1 MSFDSRWLLLLAPLL
16 AGGGVALAW
25 WGRRRR
31 VAATQAW
38 SPSLGAQAAS
48 RGRGTPWVLGAAVL
62 CAAVAVAGP
71 RGGRTTVKTEAR
83 ALSLVIA
90 TDISRSMLAEDVAP
104 SRLGRAKQEARRLVQ
119 DLQGDRLGLIAFAGR
134 SYILTPL
141 TVDGGA
147 VALYLDGLD
156 PDLASEGGTSL
167 AATLNQGLELLEAT
181 SEISDRVL
189 VVMSDGEMH
198 DSMPAVLDAAKAIK
212 EAGIRLI
219 LVGEGTPVPVRIPIR
234 DPSGQLIEY
243 KLDQDGQVVET
254 SLHEDVLRRIA
265 DAADGTVVPA
275 SLTDQAGAVR
285 DLVAAF
291 KRSPSTESR
300 AADLRP
306 MGWVPLMIAALVLLG
321 VTLLRRGTV
330 PLVIA
335 LAVGL
340 TVARPGHAHA
350 QRPSDGA
357 RALSSGDATGAAG
370 AFLQEAREGNRR
382 DTAFYNAG
390 TAALRAGDL
399 KVARRA
405 LLEATK
411 TTDPGLR
418 YRALYNL
425 GVVNLRAALADS
437 TLRDTLVG
445 EAASHLR
452 EALLLEPSSQRAKW
466 NLELAERMRPPPPP
480 SSGGGQKPPPPQGG
494 QQPKPPEQQQDQNR
508 GLTREQAEQILN
520 SVERE
525 ERATRNRQLD
535 RLSGGMGGAK
545 DW

>member
-1 MSFDSRWLLLLAPLL
+1 MIFDAQWLLFLAPVIA
-16 AGGGVALAW
+16 AGGAALAW

-31 VAATQAW
+31 VVATSAW
-38 SPSLGAQAAS
+38 SARLGAEAAL
-48 RGRGTPWVLGAAVL
+48 RGRGTPWALGIAVL

-90 TDISRSMLAEDVAP
+90 ADISRSMLAEDVAP
-104 SRLGRAKQEARRLVQ
+104 SRLGRAKREARRLVQ
-119 DLQGDRLGLIAFAGR
+119 DLAGDRLGLIAFAGR

-147 VALYLDGLD
+147 VSLYLDGLD
-156 PDLASEGGTSL
+156 PDLASEGGTNL

-181 SEISDRVL
+181 TEISDRVL
-189 VVMSDGEMH
+189 VVFTDGEMH
-198 DSMPAVLDAAKAIK
+198 DSMSTALDAAERIKA
-212 EAGIRLI
+212 AGIRLI
-219 LVGEGTPVPVRIPIR
+219 LVGEGTPVPVKIPIR

-243 KLDQDGQVVET
+243 KLDQTGQVVET
-254 SLHEDVLRRIA
+254 SLHEEVLRA
-265 DAADGTVVPA
+265 TAEAADGTVVPA
-275 SLTDQAGAVR
+275 SLSDQAGAVR

-306 MGWVPLMIAALVLLG
+306 MGWLPLLVGAVVLL
-321 VTLLRRGTV
+321 VATLLRRGASL
-330 PLVIA
+330 LVLGIA
-335 LAVGL
+335 LGLPAV
-340 TVARPGHAHA
+340 AQA

-357 RALSSGDATGAAG
+357 RALSSGDATAAAG
-370 AFLQEAREGNRR
+370 AFLQEAKEGGRR

-405 LLEATK
+405 LLEASK

-445 EAASHLR
+445 EAAAHLR
-452 EALLLEPSSQRAKW
+452 EALLLEPGSARAKW

-480 SSGGGQKPPPPQGG
+480 SGGGGQKPPPPQSG
-494 QQPKPPEQQQDQNR
+494 QQPKPPEQQQNQNR

>member
-1 MSFDSRWLLLLAPLL
+1 MIFDAKWLLMLAPLIA
-16 AGGGVALAW
+16 AGGAALAW

-31 VAATQAW
+31 VAATAAW
-38 SPSLGAQAAS
+38 SPGLGAQAAL
-48 RGRGTPWVLGAAVL
+48 RGRSAPWVIGAAVL
-62 CAAVAVAGP
+62 CGAVAVAGP
-71 RGGRTTVKTEAR
+71 RGGRASVKTEAR
-83 ALSLVIA
+83 ALSLVMSV
-90 TDISRSMLAEDVAP
+90 DISRSMLAEDVQP
-104 SRLGRAKQEARRLVQ
+104 SRLGHAKREARRLVQ
-119 DLQGDRLGLIAFAGR
+119 DLDGDRLGLLAFAGR

-147 VALYLDGLD
+147 VSLYLDGLD
-156 PDLASEGGTSL
+156 PDLASEGGTNL

-189 VVMSDGEMH
+189 VVFTDGETH
-198 DSMPAVLDAAKAIK
+198 DSLSAVEEAGAAIK
-212 EAGIRLI
+212 QAGVRLI
-219 LVGEGTPVPVRIPIR
+219 LVGEGTPVPVKIPIR

-254 SLHEDVLRRIA
+254 SLDESVLR
-265 DAADGTVVPA
+265 AAAEAAGGTVVPA
-275 SLTDQAGAVR
+275 SLSDQAGAVR
-285 DLVAAF
+285 ELVAAF
-291 KRSPSTESR
+291 KRSPSSESR
-300 AADLRP
+300 SADLRP
-306 MGWVPLMIAALVLLG
+306 MGWVPLLIGALLLLG
-321 VTLLRRGTV
+321 QTLLRRGAS
-330 PLVIA
+330 LVVLA

-340 TVARPGHAHA
+340 PSAAQA
-350 QRPSDGA
+350 QRPSAGE
-357 RALSSGDATGAAG
+357 RALSSGDPTSAAG
-370 AFLQEAREGNRR
+370 AFLQEAREGSRK

-405 LLEATK
+405 LLEAAK

-425 GVVNLRAALADS
+425 GVVNLRAAQADS

-445 EAASHLR
+445 EAAAQLR
-452 EALLLEPSSQRAKW
+452 EALLLEPGSERAKW

-480 SSGGGQKPPPPQGG
+480 SGGGGQKPPPPQSG
-494 QQPKPPEQQQDQNR
+494 QQPKPPDQSNTANR

-535 RLSGGMGGAK
+535 RLAGGMGGAK

>member
-1 MSFDSRWLLLLAPLL
+1 MIFDSKWLLLLAPLI
-16 AGGGVALAW
+16 AGGGAALAW

-31 VAATQAW
+31 IVATAAW
-38 SPSLGAQAAS
+38 SPSLGVAAAL
-48 RGRGTPWVLGAAVL
+48 RGRATPWVVGAAVL
-62 CAAVAVAGP
+62 LAAVAVAGP

-90 TDISRSMLAEDVAP
+90 ADISRSMLAEDVAP
-104 SRLGRAKQEARRLVQ
+104 SRLGRAKREARRLVQ
-119 DLQGDRLGLIAFAGR
+119 DLDGDRLGLLAFAGR

-156 PDLASEGGTSL
+156 PDLASQGGTNL

-181 SEISDRVL
+181 TEISDRVL
-189 VVMSDGEMH
+189 VVFTDGEIH
-198 DSMPAVLDAAKAIK
+198 DSMSSVTEAALAIK

-219 LVGEGTPVPVRIPIR
+219 LVGEGTPVPVKIPIR

-243 KLDQDGQVVET
+243 KLDQEGQVVET
-254 SLHEDVLRRIA
+254 RLHEDVLRATA
-265 DAADGTVVPA
+265 DAAGGTVVPA
-275 SLTDQAGAVR
+275 SLSDQAGSVR

-306 MGWVPLMIAALVLLG
+306 MGWLPLLLAAVTLLG
-321 VTLLRRGTV
+321 VTLLRRGAS
-330 PLVIA
+330 LLLLAIA
-335 LAVGL
+335 LAL
-340 TVARPGHAHA
+340 PATAHA

-357 RALSSGDATGAAG
+357 RALTSGDPTGAAG
-370 AFLQEAREGNRR
+370 AFLQEAKEGGHR

-390 TAALRAGDL
+390 TAALRAGDF

-405 LLEATK
+405 LREATR

-425 GVVNLRAALADS
+425 GVVDLRAALADS
-437 TLRDTLVG
+437 AQRDTLVG
-445 EAASHLR
+445 EAATHLR
-452 EALLLEPSSQRAKW
+452 EALLLEPGSARAKW

-480 SSGGGQKPPPPQGG
+480 SGGGGQQPPPPQGG
-494 QQPKPPEQQQDQNR
+494 QQPKPPEQQQDQSR

-525 ERATRNRQLD
+525 ERATRNRQLQ

>member
-1 MSFDSRWLLLLAPLL
+1 MIFDSHWLLLLAPLI
-16 AGGGVALAW
+16 AVGGGVLAW

-31 VAATQAW
+31 IGATTAW
-38 SPSLGAQAAS
+38 SAGLGAQSAL
-48 RGRGTPWVLGAAVL
+48 RGKATPWVIGVAVL
-62 CAAVAVAGP
+62 LAAVAVAGP

-104 SRLGRAKQEARRLVQ
+104 NRLGRAKREARRLVQ
-119 DLQGDRLGLIAFAGR
+119 DLDGDRLGLLAFAGR

-156 PDLASEGGTSL
+156 PDLASEGGTNL

-181 SEISDRVL
+181 TEISDRVL
-189 VVMSDGEMH
+189 VVFTDGEIH
-198 DSMPAVLDAAKAIK
+198 DSMSAVKEAAAAIK
-212 EAGIRLI
+212 DAGIRLI
-219 LVGEGTPVPVRIPIR
+219 LVGEGTPIPVKIPIR

-243 KLDQDGQVVET
+243 KLDQAGQVVET
-254 SLHEDVLRRIA
+254 GLHEEVLRAAA
-265 DAADGTVVPA
+265 DAAGGTVVPA
-275 SLTDQAGAVR
+275 SLSDQAGAVR

-306 MGWVPLMIAALVLLG
+306 MGWLPLLLAALALMG
-321 VTLLRRGTV
+321 VTLLRRGAS
-330 PLVIA
+330 LVAIA
-335 LAVGL
+335 LAL
-340 TVARPGHAHA
+340 SLPSMAAA

-357 RALSSGDATGAAG
+357 RALSSGDPTGAAG
-370 AFLQEAREGNRR
+370 AFLQEAKEGGRR

-390 TAALRAGDL
+390 TAALRAGDF

-411 TTDPGLR
+411 TTDPALR

-445 EAASHLR
+445 EAAAHLR
-452 EALLLEPSSQRAKW
+452 EALLLEPGSARAKW
-466 NLELAERMRPPPPP
+466 NLELAELMRPPPPP
-480 SSGGGQKPPPPQGG
+480 SGGGGQQPPPPQGG
-494 QQPKPPEQQQDQNR
+494 QQPKPPEQQQNQNR

>member
-1 MSFDSRWLLLLAPLL
+1 MIVDSMWLLVLAPIL
-16 AGGGVALAW
+16 AIGGFALAW
-25 WGRRRR
+25 WARRRR
-31 VAATQAW
+31 VAATAAW
-38 SPSLGAQAAS
+38 SPALGAHAARS
-48 RGRGTPWVLGAAVL
+48 GRSAAWLIGAAVL
-62 CAAVAVAGP
+62 AAAAAVAGP

-90 TDISRSMLAEDVAP
+90 TDISRSMLAEDVPP
-104 SRLGRAKQEARRLVQ
+104 SRLGRAKREARRLVQ
-119 DLQGDRLGLIAFAGR
+119 DLDGDRLGLIAFAGR

-147 VALYLDGLD
+147 VSLYLDGLD
-156 PDLASEGGTSL
+156 PDLASEGGTDLS
-167 AATLNQGLELLEAT
+167 ATLTQGRELLEAT
-181 SEISDRVL
+181 TEISDRVL
-189 VVMSDGEMH
+189 VVFTDGETH
-198 DSMPAVLDAAKAIK
+198 DSMSDVVEAATAIRK
-212 EAGIRLI
+212 AGIRLI
-219 LVGEGTPVPVRIPIR
+219 LVGEGTPAPVRIPIH
-234 DPSGQLIEY
+234 DPSGRLVEY

-254 SLHEDVLRRIA
+254 SLRESVLRATA
-265 DAADGTVVPA
+265 DAAGGTVVPA

-306 MGWVPLMIAALVLLG
+306 MGWVPLLMAGLVLLG
-321 VTLLRRGTV
+321 QTLFRRGASL
-330 PLVIA
+330 LVLA
-335 LAVGL
+335 LAVAL
-340 TVARPGHAHA
+340 PTVARA
-350 QRPSDGA
+350 QRPSAGE
-357 RALSSGDATGAAG
+357 RALSSGNPAGAAG
-370 AFLQEAREGNRR
+370 AFLREAREGDQR

-405 LLEATK
+405 LIEAAR

-425 GVVNLRAALADS
+425 GVVGLRAAAADS
-437 TLRDTLVG
+437 ALRDTLLS
-445 EAASHLR
+445 EAATHLR
-452 EALLLEPSSQRAKW
+452 EALLLEPGSERAKW
-466 NLELAERMRPPPPP
+466 NLELAERLRPPPPP
-480 SSGGGQKPPPPQGG
+480 SGGGQKPPPPSGA
-494 QQPKPPEQQQDQNR
+494 QQPKPPDQSTQANR

-525 ERATRNRQLD
+525 ERATRNRQLA
-535 RLSGGMGGAK
+535 RLSGGTGGAK

>member
-1 MSFDSRWLLLLAPLL
+1 MIFDAQWLLLLAPMIA
-16 AGGGVALAW
+16 AGGAALAW

-31 VAATQAW
+31 VVATTAW
-38 SPSLGAQAAS
+38 SARLGAEAAR
-48 RGRGTPWVLGAAVL
+48 RGRGTPWALGIAVL

-90 TDISRSMLAEDVAP
+90 ADISRSMLAEDVAP
-104 SRLGRAKQEARRLVQ
+104 SRLGRAKREARRLVQ
-119 DLQGDRLGLIAFAGR
+119 DLAGDRLGLIAFAGR

-147 VALYLDGLD
+147 VSLYLDGLD
-156 PDLASEGGTSL
+156 PDLASEGGTNL

-181 SEISDRVL
+181 TEISDRVL
-189 VVMSDGEMH
+189 VVFTDGEMH
-198 DSMPAVLDAAKAIK
+198 DSMSTALDAAERIKA
-212 EAGIRLI
+212 AGIRLI
-219 LVGEGTPVPVRIPIR
+219 LVGEGTPVPVKIPIR

-243 KLDQDGQVVET
+243 KLDQEGQVVET
-254 SLHEDVLRRIA
+254 SLHEEVLRA
-265 DAADGTVVPA
+265 TAEAADGTVVPA
-275 SLTDQAGAVR
+275 SLSDQAGAVR

-306 MGWVPLMIAALVLLG
+306 MGWLPLLVGAVVLL
-321 VTLLRRGTV
+321 VATLLRRGASL
-330 PLVIA
+330 LVLA
-335 LAVGL
+335 LALGL
-340 TVARPGHAHA
+340 PAVAQA

-357 RALSSGDATGAAG
+357 RALSSGDATAAAG
-370 AFLQEAREGNRR
+370 AFLQEAKEGGRR

-405 LLEATK
+405 LLEASK

-425 GVVNLRAALADS
+425 GVVDLRAALADS

-445 EAASHLR
+445 EAAAHLR
-452 EALLLEPSSQRAKW
+452 EALLLEPGSARAKW

-480 SSGGGQKPPPPQGG
+480 SGGGGQKPPPPQSG
-494 QQPKPPEQQQDQNR
+494 QQPKPPEQQQNQNR

>member
-1 MSFDSRWLLLLAPLL
+1 MIVDAKWLLMLAPLIA
-16 AGGGVALAW
+16 AGGAALAW

-31 VAATQAW
+31 VAATTAW
-38 SPSLGAQAAS
+38 SPSLGAQAAL
-48 RGRGTPWVLGAAVL
+48 RGRTAPWVIGVAVL
-62 CAAVAVAGP
+62 CGAVAVAGP
-71 RGGRTTVKTEAR
+71 RGGRASVKTEAR

-90 TDISRSMLAEDVAP
+90 VDISRSMLAEDVQP
-104 SRLGRAKQEARRLVQ
+104 SRLGHAKREARRLVQ
-119 DLQGDRLGLIAFAGR
+119 DLDGDRLGLLAFAGR

-147 VALYLDGLD
+147 VSLYLDGLD
-156 PDLASEGGTSL
+156 PDLASEGGTNL

-189 VVMSDGEMH
+189 VVFTDGETH
-198 DSMPAVLDAAKAIK
+198 DSLSAVEEAGAAIK
-212 EAGIRLI
+212 QAGVRLI
-219 LVGEGTPVPVRIPIR
+219 LVGEGTPVPVKIPIR

-254 SLHEDVLRRIA
+254 SLDESVLQA
-265 DAADGTVVPA
+265 TAEAAGGTVVPA
-275 SLTDQAGAVR
+275 SLSDQAGAVR
-285 DLVAAF
+285 ELVAAF
-291 KRSPSTESR
+291 KRSPSSEGRS
-300 AADLRP
+300 ADLRP
-306 MGWVPLMIAALVLLG
+306 MGWVPLLIGALLLLG
-321 VTLLRRGTV
+321 QTLLRRGAS
-330 PLVIA
+330 LVVLA

-340 TVARPGHAHA
+340 PSVGHA
-350 QRPSDGA
+350 QRPSSGE
-357 RALSSGDATGAAG
+357 RALSSGDPTSAAG
-370 AFLQEAREGNRR
+370 AFLQEAREGTQK

-390 TAALRAGDL
+390 TAALRGGDF

-405 LLEATK
+405 LLEAAK

-425 GVVNLRAALADS
+425 GVVNLRAAQADS
-437 TLRDTLVG
+437 ALRDTLVS
-445 EAASHLR
+445 EAAAQLR
-452 EALLLEPSSQRAKW
+452 EALLLEPGSERAKW

-480 SSGGGQKPPPPQGG
+480 SGGGGQKPPPPQSG
-494 QQPKPPEQQQDQNR
+494 QQPKPPDKSNTANR

-535 RLSGGMGGAK
+535 RLAGGMGGAK

>member
-1 MSFDSRWLLLLAPLL
+1 MIFDSQWLLLLAPLVAA
-16 AGGGVALAW
+16 AGAALAF

-31 VAATQAW
+31 VAATTAW
-38 SPSLGAQAAS
+38 SPSLGAQAAR
-48 RGRGTPWVLGAAVL
+48 RGWAGPWVIGVAVL
-62 CAAVAVAGP
+62 AGAVAVAGP
-71 RGGRTTVKTEAR
+71 RGGRTSVKTEAR

-90 TDISRSMLAEDVAP
+90 TDISRSMLAEDVQP
-104 SRLGRAKQEARRLVQ
+104 SRLGRAKREARRLVQ
-119 DLQGDRLGLIAFAGR
+119 DLDGDRLGLIAFAGR

-147 VALYLDGLD
+147 VSLYLDGLD

-189 VVMSDGEMH
+189 VIFTDGETH
-198 DSMPAVLDAAKAIK
+198 DSTSAVEDAAAAIK
-212 EAGIRLI
+212 QAGIRLI
-219 LVGEGTPVPVRIPIR
+219 LVGEGTPIPVKIPIR
-234 DPSGQLIEY
+234 DASGQLIEY
-243 KLDQDGQVVET
+243 KLDQEGQVVET
-254 SLHEDVLRRIA
+254 SLDESVLR
-265 DAADGTVVPA
+265 AAAEAAGGTVVPA
-275 SLTDQAGAVR
+275 SLSDQAGAVR

-291 KRSPSTESR
+291 KRSPSSESR

-306 MGWVPLMIAALVLLG
+306 MGWVPLLIAAVLLLG
-321 VTLLRRGTV
+321 QTLLRRGAS
-330 PLVIA
+330 LVALA
-335 LAVGL
+335 LAVAL
-340 TVARPGHAHA
+340 PASAHA
-350 QRPSDGA
+350 QRPSAGE
-357 RALSSGDATGAAG
+357 RALTSGDPTAAAG
-370 AFLQEAREGNRR
+370 AFLQEAREGDHR

-405 LLEATK
+405 LLEAAK
-411 TTDPGLR
+411 STDPGLR
-418 YRALYNL
+418 YRSLYNL
-425 GVVNLRAALADS
+425 GVVNLRAAEADS
-437 TLRDTLVG
+437 TVRDTLVG
-445 EAASHLR
+445 EAVAHLR
-452 EALLLEPSSQRAKW
+452 EALLLEPGSERAKW

-480 SSGGGQKPPPPQGG
+480 SGGGGQKPPPPQSG
-494 QQPKPPEQQQDQNR
+494 QQPKPPDQSKSQNR

-535 RLSGGMGGAK
+535 RLAGGMGGAK